1 MHALMEIIQWDSL
14 REALN
19 NGTISTALKRVLLVL
34 LKLLGEDIKVDRV
47 NDLTEE
53 VWEAH
58 REKVENLK

>member
-1 MHALMEIIQWDSL
+1 MHALLEIIQWDSL

>member
-1 MHALMEIIQWDSL
+1 MHALLEIIQWNSL
-14 REALN
+14 TEALN

-58 REKVENLK
+58 REKVHNLK